1 MKLPWDKGDG
11 RTSLAFGLPV
21 VDVVVDVVTEDVVD
35 AIDGRG
41 AAEDEEV
48 VEDDEPLR

>member
-1 MKLPWDKGDG
+1 MKLPWDKGDERAG
-11 RTSLAFGLPV
+11 LAFELP
-21 VDVVVDVVTEDVVD
+21 VVDVVTEDVVV

-48 VEDDEPLR
+48 VEDEEPLR

>member
-1 MKLPWDKGDG
+1 MAEVALE
-11 RTSLAFGLPV
+11 
-21 VDVVVDVVTEDVVD
+21 VVTEDVVD
-35 AIDGRG
+35 ATDGRG